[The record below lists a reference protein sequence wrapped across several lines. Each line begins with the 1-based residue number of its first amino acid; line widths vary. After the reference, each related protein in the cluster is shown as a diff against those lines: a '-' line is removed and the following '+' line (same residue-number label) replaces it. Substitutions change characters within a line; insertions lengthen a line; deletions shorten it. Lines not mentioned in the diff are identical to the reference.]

1 MLGGET
7 AMWGEGSESLVS
19 ALAGRIPQLPPP
31 VTVNEDNFD
40 EYVWRGAGAA
50 AERLWS
56 PYALTPS
63 HAAATDRFVE
73 HLCRLSLMGVRAG
86 PIEPSYCPADTMP
99 KPNATLATAVVGAI
113 DSALSRGASAS
124 GRRLMVELT
133 EEQALLVRAR
143 LQHA

>member
-7 AMWGEGSESLVS
+7 AMWGEG
-19 ALAGRIPQLPPP
+19 I
-31 VTVNEDNFD
+31 NEDNFD

-56 PYALTPS
+56 PYALTPT

-73 HLCRLSLMGVRAG
+73 HLCRLSLLGVRAG

-99 KPNATLATAVVGAI
+99 KPNATLATAVIGAI
-113 DSALSRGASAS
+113 DSALAHPGGAAGGSR
-124 GRRLMVELT
+124 LVIELT

-143 LQHA
+143 LQHSP